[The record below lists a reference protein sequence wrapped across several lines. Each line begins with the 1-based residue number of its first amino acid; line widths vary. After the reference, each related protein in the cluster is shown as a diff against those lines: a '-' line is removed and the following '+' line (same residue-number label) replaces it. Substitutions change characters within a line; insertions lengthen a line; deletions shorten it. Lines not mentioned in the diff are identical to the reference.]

1 MFSNHKKSASLA
13 SIISYTP
20 PKLHTGK
27 NWYIDFSAYDPLEQK
42 MKRKKYMLDGIPKI
56 TDRRRQANEIITNL
70 NIKLRSGWNPWAN
83 VENSRQYT
91 PYIDIIQ
98 RYHIYLEKLYAAGTI
113 KENTLKDYEKRL
125 RVFEEYTARHI
136 PAIVYAYQ
144 IDQPFISD
152 FLDYILLDRDSSA
165 RTRSNYRTWLSSL
178 CNWMMEKQYLIKNPV
193 ENIRM
198 LQEEEKKRSALSI
211 TDIQKLK
218 KYLKKENPYFLFLCQ
233 FAYYTFI
240 RPDEITNIKLS
251 DIYLKE
257 QKVFIASSI
266 SKNRKDGMVG
276 LNDKLI
282 KAMLDL
288 DVFKNPSDYY
298 LFGKGF
304 KPSKEKV
311 TTKVYRNYF
320 NKVREKLRFPDSYQ
334 FYSLK
339 DSGIRDLANAEG
351 IVIARDQAR
360 HADISTTNKY
370 LKGSN
375 MTVHEETKHFEGE
388 F

>member
-1 MFSNHKKSASLA
+1 MYSSRKKNASVF
-13 SIISYTP
+13 SIISYTE
-20 PKLHTGK
+20 PKLHTGN
-27 NWYIDFSAYDPLEQK
+27 NWYIDFYSYDPLDQK
-42 MKRKKYMLDGIPKI
+42 MKRKKYMLNGITKAS
-56 TDRRRQANEIITNL
+56 DRRRRANEIITNL
-70 NIKLRSGWNPWAN
+70 NIKLRSGWNPWAD

-98 RYHIYLEKLYAAGTI
+98 RYHIYLSKLYTAGTI

-125 RVFEEYTARHI
+125 RVFEEYTAKHI

-144 IDQPFISD
+144 IDQSFISD
-152 FLDYILLDRDSSA
+152 FLDYVLLDRDSSA
-165 RTRSNYRTWLSSL
+165 RTRNNYRTWLSSL
-178 CNWMMEKQYLIKNPV
+178 CNWMIEKQYLIQNPV
-193 ENIRM
+193 EKIRQ
-198 LQEEEKKRSALSI
+198 LAEEEKKRSAL
-211 TDIQKLK
+211 TVPDIQKLK
-218 KYLKKENPYFLFLCQ
+218 KYLKKENPHFLFLCQ

-276 LNDKLI
+276 LNDALI
-282 KAMLDL
+282 KSMLDL
-288 DVFKNPSDYY
+288 NIFSNPGNYY

-320 NKVREKLRFPDSYQ
+320 NKVREKLKFPDSYQ

-339 DSGIRDLANAEG
+339 DTGIRDLANAEG

-360 HADISTTNKY
+360 HADVSTTNKY
-370 LKGSN
+370 LKGSD
-375 MTVHEETKHFEGE
+375 MSVHEEVKHFEGN

>member
-1 MFSNHKKSASLA
+1 MYSSRKKNASVF
-13 SIISYTP
+13 SIISYTE
-20 PKLHTGK
+20 PKLHTGN
-27 NWYIDFSAYDPLEQK
+27 NWYIDFYSYDPLEQK
-42 MKRKKYMLDGIPKI
+42 MKRKKYMLNGITKA
-56 TDRRRQANEIITNL
+56 TDRRPRANEIITNL
-70 NIKLRSGWNPWAN
+70 NIKLRSGWNPWAD

-98 RYHIYLEKLYAAGTI
+98 RYHIYLSKLYTAGTI

-125 RVFEEYTARHI
+125 RVFEEYTAKHI

-144 IDQPFISD
+144 IDQSFISD
-152 FLDYILLDRDSSA
+152 FLDYVLLDRDSSA
-165 RTRSNYRTWLSSL
+165 RTRNNYRTWLSSL
-178 CNWMMEKQYLIKNPV
+178 CNWMIEKQYLIQNPV
-193 ENIRM
+193 EKIRQ
-198 LQEEEKKRSALSI
+198 LAEEEKKRSAL
-211 TDIQKLK
+211 TVPDIQKLK
-218 KYLKKENPYFLFLCQ
+218 KYLKKENPHFLFLCQ

-276 LNDKLI
+276 LNDALI
-282 KAMLDL
+282 KSMLDL
-288 DVFKNPSDYY
+288 NIFSNPGNYY

-320 NKVREKLRFPDSYQ
+320 NKVREKLKFPDSYQ

-339 DSGIRDLANAEG
+339 DTGIRDLANAEG

-360 HADISTTNKY
+360 HADVSTTNKY
-370 LKGSN
+370 LKGSD
-375 MTVHEETKHFEGE
+375 MSVHEEVKHFEGNL
-388 F
+388 

>member
-1 MFSNHKKSASLA
+1 MYSSRKKNASVF
-13 SIISYTP
+13 SIISYTE
-20 PKLHTGK
+20 PKLHTGN
-27 NWYIDFSAYDPLEQK
+27 NWYIDFYSYDPLEQK
-42 MKRKKYMLDGIPKI
+42 MKRKKYMLNGITKAS
-56 TDRRRQANEIITNL
+56 DRRRRANEIITNL
-70 NIKLRSGWNPWAN
+70 NIKLRSGWNPWAD

-98 RYHIYLEKLYAAGTI
+98 RYHIYLSKLYTAGTI

-125 RVFEEYTARHI
+125 RVFEEYTAKHI

-144 IDQPFISD
+144 IDQSFISD
-152 FLDYILLDRDSSA
+152 FLAYVLLGRDSSA
-165 RTRSNYRTWLSSL
+165 SARNSYRTWLSSL
-178 CNWMMEKQYLIKNPV
+178 CNWMIEKQYLIQNPV
-193 ENIRM
+193 EKIRQ
-198 LQEEEKKRSALSI
+198 LAEEEKKRSAL
-211 TDIQKLK
+211 TVPDIQKLK
-218 KYLKKENPYFLFLCQ
+218 KYLKKENPHFLFLCQ

-276 LNDKLI
+276 LNDALI
-282 KAMLDL
+282 KSMLDL
-288 DVFKNPSDYY
+288 NIFSNPGNYY

-320 NKVREKLRFPDSYQ
+320 NKVREKLKFPDSYQ

-339 DSGIRDLANAEG
+339 DTGIRDLANAEG

-360 HADISTTNKY
+360 HADVSTTNKY
-370 LKGSN
+370 LKGSD
-375 MTVHEETKHFEGE
+375 MSVHEEVKHFEGNL
-388 F
+388 

>member
-136 PAIVYAYQ
+136 PAIVYVYQ

-165 RTRSNYRTWLSSL
+165 RTRNNYRTWLSSL

-198 LQEEEKKRSALSI
+198 LQEEEKKTVCPIDQRHTKTEEISQERESIFPVLMPVRLLYLYPSGRNNQYQAIRHLPEGTKGIHRIKHQQEPQRRHGRS
-211 TDIQKLK
+211 
-218 KYLKKENPYFLFLCQ
+218 
-233 FAYYTFI
+233 
-240 RPDEITNIKLS
+240 
-251 DIYLKE
+251 
-257 QKVFIASSI
+257 
-266 SKNRKDGMVG
+266 
-276 LNDKLI
+276 
-282 KAMLDL
+282 
-288 DVFKNPSDYY
+288 
-298 LFGKGF
+298 
-304 KPSKEKV
+304 
-311 TTKVYRNYF
+311 
-320 NKVREKLRFPDSYQ
+320 
-334 FYSLK
+334 
-339 DSGIRDLANAEG
+339 
-351 IVIARDQAR
+351 
-360 HADISTTNKY
+360 
-370 LKGSN
+370 
-375 MTVHEETKHFEGE
+375 
-388 F
+388 

>member
-1 MFSNHKKSASLA
+1 MYSSRKKNASVF
-13 SIISYTP
+13 SIISYTE
-20 PKLHTGK
+20 PKLHTGN
-27 NWYIDFSAYDPLEQK
+27 NWYIDFYSYDPLEQK
-42 MKRKKYMLDGIPKI
+42 MKRKKYMLNGITKAS
-56 TDRRRQANEIITNL
+56 DRRRRANKIITNL
-70 NIKLRSGWNPWAN
+70 NIKLRSGWNPWAD

-98 RYHIYLEKLYAAGTI
+98 RYHIYLSKLYTAGTI

-125 RVFEEYTARHI
+125 RVFEEYTAKHI

-144 IDQPFISD
+144 IDQSFISD
-152 FLDYILLDRDSSA
+152 FLDYVLLDRDSSA
-165 RTRSNYRTWLSSL
+165 RTRNNYRTWLSSL
-178 CNWMMEKQYLIKNPV
+178 CNWMIEKQYLIQNPV
-193 ENIRM
+193 EKIRQ
-198 LQEEEKKRSALSI
+198 LAEEEKKRSAL
-211 TDIQKLK
+211 TVPDIQKLK
-218 KYLKKENPYFLFLCQ
+218 KYLKKENPHFLFLCQ

-276 LNDKLI
+276 LNDALI
-282 KAMLDL
+282 KSMLDL
-288 DVFKNPSDYY
+288 NIFSNPGNYY

-320 NKVREKLRFPDSYQ
+320 NKVREKLKFPDSYQ

-339 DSGIRDLANAEG
+339 DTGIRDLANAEG

-360 HADISTTNKY
+360 HADVSTTNKY
-370 LKGSN
+370 LKGSD
-375 MTVHEETKHFEGE
+375 MSVHEEVKHFEGN

>member
-165 RTRSNYRTWLSSL
+165 RTRNNYRTW
-178 CNWMMEKQYLIKNPV
+178 PV
-193 ENIRM
+193 
-198 LQEEEKKRSALSI
+198 S
-211 TDIQKLK
+211 
-218 KYLKKENPYFLFLCQ
+218 
-233 FAYYTFI
+233 YTHLTL
-240 RPDEITNIKLS
+240 PT
-251 DIYLKE
+251 
-257 QKVFIASSI
+257 IA
-266 SKNRKDGMVG
+266 
-276 LNDKLI
+276 
-282 KAMLDL
+282 
-288 DVFKNPSDYY
+288 
-298 LFGKGF
+298 
-304 KPSKEKV
+304 
-311 TTKVYRNYF
+311 
-320 NKVREKLRFPDSYQ
+320 
-334 FYSLK
+334 
-339 DSGIRDLANAEG
+339 
-351 IVIARDQAR
+351 
-360 HADISTTNKY
+360 
-370 LKGSN
+370 
-375 MTVHEETKHFEGE
+375 
-388 F
+388 